1 MSSRLL
7 ALRTINWR
15 RLAGPRRMIVSGVML
30 LALAVGV
37 LMAMRTLRPAAPAQI
52 VPGQALAW
60 EIARAATRSG
70 EVQLASGAYVP
81 GSQLLLYTRTTQ
93 TDRARVRTW
102 MLMQLEPFAEQL
114 AKLSSKEKLTWIV
127 DFGQGTVEQEVLTAA
142 LSKAADPSGY
152 AYVSAAPGMLGSA
165 AASLPVPQPAA
176 AEPTAAPAA
185 QPPADKPADKP
196 ADQAAAEPT
205 PAPAAQAP
213 APQPTA
219 AAPAANPPA
228 AATGE
233 PLVTTGFDDAGSQKS
248 AWQPLSGD
256 WLAHDGIY
264 SQRDNAGYDFISM
277 LNAAPQTH
285 YQVQAKIQLGEGD
298 MGGGFVYN
306 VPDINTRNNAQII
319 DFDNKGGF
327 LRWGRY
333 NETGAY
339 VYEGG
344 VKVDPPINDGK
355 WHDLKLTTHA
365 DASVVA
371 LDGKEI
377 GRIKN
382 KSTAGHVGLVSSKT
396 KMDYDDVKLTVL
408 EGAGAAPAPTAAPA
422 QPAPTAQPEAPA
434 ASVDNFADDF
444 GDGDTKGWQVLS
456 GTWQN
461 IDGAYQQTSVSGSD
475 LGSISPFQSDAFS
488 ATVRLKRLDGDM
500 GGGLYFNMAQPD
512 KKSRSQMINYTQ
524 GGKAIQWGHFDEGG
538 NFVFEGSAPV
548 PDGNDGK
555 WHTLSLRMTGGKASF
570 MLDGKELAK
579 DVKMTYTSG
588 YIGLLV
594 SNSKVAFDDI
604 TFTKQ

>member
-1 MSSRLL
+1 MTSRLL
-7 ALRTINWR
+7 ALRTISWR
-15 RLAGPRRMIVSGVML
+15 RLAGPRRVIASGVML

-52 VPGQALAW
+52 LPGQALAW
-60 EIARAATRSG
+60 EIARAAARSG

-81 GSQLLLYTRTTQ
+81 GLQLLLYTRTTQ

-102 MLMQLEPFAEQL
+102 MVMQLEPFAEQL

-127 DFGQGTVEQEVLTAA
+127 DFGQGTLEQEVLTAA

-152 AYVSAAPGMLGSA
+152 VYVSAAPGMLGGA
-165 AASLPVPQPAA
+165 AASQPAPQPAA
-176 AEPTAAPAA
+176 ANPPAA
-185 QPPADKPADKP
+185 NPPADKPAD
-196 ADQAAAEPT
+196 AA
-205 PAPAAQAP
+205 
-213 APQPTA
+213 
-219 AAPAANPPA
+219 
-228 AATGE
+228 GE
-233 PLVTTGFDDAGSQKS
+233 PLVTTGFDETGSQKS
-248 AWQPLSGD
+248 AWLPLSGD

-277 LNAAPQTH
+277 LNAAPQSN
-285 YQVQAKIQLGEGD
+285 YRLQAKIQLGEGD

-306 VPDINTRNNAQII
+306 VPDVNTRNNAQII

-344 VKVDPPINDGK
+344 VKVDPPINDQK
-355 WHDLKLTTHA
+355 WHDLSLVTHA
-365 DASVVA
+365 DTSVVA
-371 LDGKEI
+371 LDGKEV

-396 KMDYDDVKLTVL
+396 KVDYDDVKLTVL
-408 EGAGAAPAPTAAPA
+408 AENGAAPAPTAAPA
-422 QPAPTAQPEAPA
+422 ATAQPPAPA
-434 ASVDNFADDF
+434 ASVDSFGDDF

-488 ATVRLKRLDGDM
+488 ATIRLKRLDGDM

-524 GGKAIQWGHFDEGG
+524 GGKAVQWGHFDEGG

-548 PDGNDGK
+548 PDGNDGN
-555 WHTLSLRMTGGKASF
+555 WHTLSVRMTGGKATF
-570 MLDGKELAK
+570 TLDGKELAR

-594 SNSKVAFDDI
+594 SNSKVAFDDVK
-604 TFTKQ
+604 FSKQ

>member
-1 MSSRLL
+1 MTSRLL

-52 VPGQALAW
+52 LPGQALAW
-60 EIARAATRSG
+60 EIARAAARSG

-81 GSQLLLYTRTTQ
+81 VSQCMLYTRTSQ
-93 TDRARVRTW
+93 TYRARVRTW
-102 MLMQLEPFAEQL
+102 MVMQLEPFAEQL
-114 AKLSSKEKLTWIV
+114 AKLSSSEKLTWIV

-152 AYVSAAPGMLGSA
+152 AYVSAAPGMIGSA
-165 AASLPVPQPAA
+165 AASLPTPQPAA

-185 QPPADKPADKP
+185 QPPTDKPADKP
-196 ADQAAAEPT
+196 AAEPT
-205 PAPAAQAP
+205 AAPQPAAQPTAAPAAQP
-213 APQPTA
+213 
-219 AAPAANPPA
+219 PAANPPTA
-228 AATGE
+228 AGE
-233 PLVTTGFDDAGSQKS
+233 PLVTTGFDETGSQKS

-344 VKVDPPINDGK
+344 VKVDPPINDQK
-355 WHDLKLTTHA
+355 WHDLSLVTHA
-365 DASVVA
+365 DTSVVS
-371 LDGKEI
+371 LDGKEV
-377 GRIKN
+377 GRITN
-382 KSTAGHVGLVSSKT
+382 KSTAGHVGLVASKT
-396 KMDYDDVKLTVL
+396 KVDYDDVKLTAL
-408 EGAGAAPAPTAAPA
+408 AENGAAPAPTAPA
-422 QPAPTAQPEAPA
+422 QPAPTAQADAPA
-434 ASVDNFADDF
+434 ASVDNFGDDF
-444 GDGDTKGWQVLS
+444 ADGDTKGWQVLS

-461 IDGAYQQTSVSGSD
+461 IDGAYQQTSVAGSD
-475 LGSISPFQSDAFS
+475 LGSISPFQSDTFS

-524 GGKAIQWGHFDEGG
+524 GGKAVQWGHFDEGG

-548 PDGNDGK
+548 PDGNDGN
-555 WHTLSLRMTGGKASF
+555 WHTLSVRMTGGKATF
-570 MLDGKELAK
+570 TLDGKELAR

-594 SNSKVAFDDI
+594 SNSKVAFDDVK
-604 TFTKQ
+604 FSKQ